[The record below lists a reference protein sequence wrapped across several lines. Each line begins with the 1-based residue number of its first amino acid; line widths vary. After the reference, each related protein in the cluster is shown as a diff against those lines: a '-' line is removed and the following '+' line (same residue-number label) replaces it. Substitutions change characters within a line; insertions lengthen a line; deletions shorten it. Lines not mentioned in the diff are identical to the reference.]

1 MICVN
6 LSHLRLN
13 LNKQDPGDFPGSP
26 VVKTLSSTAGRTG
39 STPGL
44 GTKILHTVGRGQN
57 IKKKKRKINL
67 KKSDTLS
74 IPYHMILLEYIL
86 KTQQIFKIHYLG
98 VQIYISDSQSVMSDS
113 LWPHEL

>member
-26 VVKTLSSTAGRTG
+26 VVKTLSSTAGRMG

-57 IKKKKRKINL
+57 IKKKKE
-67 KKSDTLS
+67 KST
-74 IPYHMILLEYIL
+74 
-86 KTQQIFKIHYLG
+86 
-98 VQIYISDSQSVMSDS
+98 
-113 LWPHEL
+113 